1 MGCRRPVVFDLDG
14 VLIDSERLAWDAWRT
29 VLGRYEMSVSDE
41 DCATLTGRTER
52 VAYEHFAA
60 RGGLPEFERFWEEI
74 AAVTF
79 ELFDARLTAYEDA
92 VDTLDYLTDRGFQ
105 VAVASSSPRARVDL
119 SLRFVQLDGRF
130 DFVVGGDEVAN
141 GKPDPE
147 IFLAAAAGLGVAA
160 SDCIAVEDAPA
171 GVQAAKAA
179 GMRVVAVERGMFSR
193 EELSD
198 ADLIVPRL
206 TPAPFLD

>member
-1 MGCRRPVVFDLDG
+1 MGRRRPVVFDLDG
-14 VLIDSERLAWDAWRT
+14 VLIDSETLAWDAWRT

-41 DCATLTGRTER
+41 DVAALTGRTEQ
-52 VAYEHFAA
+52 VAYNHFAA
-60 RGGLPEFERFWEEI
+60 RGDLPEFERFWEEI
-74 AAVTF
+74 ATVTF

-105 VAVASSSPRARVDL
+105 VAVASSSPRSRVDR
-119 SLRFVQLDGRF
+119 SLRSVELDGRF
-130 DFVVGGDEVAN
+130 DFVVGGDEVVN

-179 GMRVVAVERGMFSR
+179 GMRVLAVERGMFSR
-193 EELSD
+193 EELSA